1 MEEIDYYFI
10 ALRLK
15 IILKKYNLNFISN
28 NRLLYSNNP
37 HNTLKILYHRKR

>member
-15 IILKKYNLNFISN
+15 IIILKKYNLNFISN
-28 NRLLYSNNP
+28 IIDYY
-37 HNTLKILYHRKR
+37 TVIILITH